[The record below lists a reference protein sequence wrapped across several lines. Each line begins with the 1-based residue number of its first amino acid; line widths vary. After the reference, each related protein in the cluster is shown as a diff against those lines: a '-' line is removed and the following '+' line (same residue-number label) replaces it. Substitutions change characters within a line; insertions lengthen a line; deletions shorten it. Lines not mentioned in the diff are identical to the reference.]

1 MEPNPDGITM
11 KQHFDNI
18 KQQYDAFENFLLKNG
33 QVLSKDTELGHWGV
47 SYLPA
52 VFKLFEEIDLKK
64 HHAFVDLGSGDGRVA
79 LVAGLFS
86 HKSHGIEHDD
96 WLLGC
101 SNTIKGKIPQVQH
114 VTFAKEDFMDH
125 DLSKY
130 DVLFHSPDKP
140 YYRGTLN
147 QKLLRELQGTL
158 IVHGWEFHPS
168 GLIMDSEHII
178 DGEMFRLYSNP
189 NK

>member
-1 MEPNPDGITM
+1 M
-11 KQHFDNI
+11 KNHFDRI

-33 QVLSKDTELGHWGV
+33 QVISRDTELGHWGV

-52 VFKLFEEIDLKK
+52 VFKLFEELDLKK

-79 LVAGLFS
+79 LVAGLFTE
-86 HKSHGIEHDD
+86 KSHGIEFDD

-101 SNTIKGKIPQVQH
+101 SNTMKGKFPSLRH
-114 VTFAKEDFMDH
+114 VNFIKENFLHH
-125 DLSKY
+125 DLSNY
-130 DVLFHSPDKP
+130 DLMYHSPDQP

-147 QKLLRELQGTL
+147 QKLLRELQGTF
-158 IVHGWEFHPS
+158 IVHGWEFHPV
-168 GLIMDSEHII
+168 GLLLESEHII
-178 DGEMFRLYSNP
+178 DGEMFRVYKNP